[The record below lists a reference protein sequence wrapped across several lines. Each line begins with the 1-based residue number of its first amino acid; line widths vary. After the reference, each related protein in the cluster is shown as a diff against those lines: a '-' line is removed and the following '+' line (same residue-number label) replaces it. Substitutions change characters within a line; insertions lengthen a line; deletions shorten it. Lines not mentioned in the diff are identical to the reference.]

1 MFGSQYLLHV
11 DTVFKSPVA
20 VGETF
25 FIPSIYSIT
34 TLRESN
40 EYSTISYKNYSVSMQ
55 KNGNDVK
62 YSSPFVFDESGIY
75 KLTYS
80 GVIQNK
86 YQQSGGSGTIEENFS
101 FSYTFQVV
109 ENRYPLKKQTIKEV
123 IERILDVAE
132 PLVVKRNDDNT
143 ATYVKPPRF
152 KFEYKH
158 PEDTED
164 GKAER
169 ALFNQTAPEFT
180 FTRMTLREVLQEI
193 GKFIHAEPRLTK
205 NGTTWIYD
213 RYGEQTLATYRQN
226 GNGEVTPLNQ
236 HPYKGKRSVYDI
248 GVACTKIESDV
259 DNFVNRLDK
268 VGGTITEPY
277 RGGALSLRTDN
288 AYLRLEDKKES
299 GTSGLYF
306 PTSEPIMDVTSFH
319 WVDVSG
325 LAGTA
330 GARYNLTPYIF
341 EKTIYDAELSSYDTK
356 YPRSKAYGL
365 YFAQGQKN
373 INGFFFKN
381 EEWSNGVLTEYAIT
395 NILREVTNK
404 RNLNFSLKYP
414 ELCFELTYT
423 PTYGA
428 RLTHGKSYTGDMLKK
443 PFTLM
448 YNQSANVV
456 ETRYYGEHL
465 KGVAERLG
473 NVEKT
478 VSIYMRNVG
487 NVPKIG
493 QMWDEDYYIS
503 SVKGSVVPDGIAL
516 EIGLSKKFNR
526 LSEYVGANS
535 YKRYYEVS
543 ERMSQDRRTLYK
555 DYLIITNQTIREIP
569 SDCFITESA
578 FSSVANVF
586 YQSESGNLAVFEGDP
601 VPLVNDIVS
610 CVSAQGFSK
619 TFNPSNAILLPV
631 ISSAFGNTMEYTWS
645 FKDNYSA
652 GISSTYQEN
661 GKSGKDKVTGYF
673 GAEVTYGDYYGRE
686 YYQRFALQIRG
697 GGITLDKALALPNDF
712 TDAQTKTVFGAP
724 EEYYRVLR
732 KDSREVLNQSYSVEY
747 VTDIKNIV
755 IGSALSRN
763 NPTIGGINPK
773 ADAVLYILP
782 ERVNQFSNDDIDLT
796 NATAVYE
803 YKNDLTSSDPQIK
816 LSRGGGLGMPI
827 LLFKGVSAPVKGK
840 SWAIISKR
848 YEGDPYQAENENGD
862 VETIVP
868 QYGGELLLAW
878 NGDIAAGDTV
888 GEFNIVA
895 VHDIFD
901 IVNPKN

>member
-1 MFGSQYLLHV
+1 MAKRKAVRPNTYISPLKPEIEFEFVSCRKIYPYSQH
-11 DTVFKSPVA
+11 
-20 VGETF
+20 
-25 FIPSIYSIT
+25 IPSGHFNKWNLSVYRNSVLIKDSVREFTIYSPHDEIG
-34 TLRESN
+34 N
-40 EYSTISYKNYSVSMQ
+40 
-55 KNGNDVK
+55 KNG
-62 YSSPFVFDESGIY
+62 FIT
-75 KLTYS
+75 KLEVGTYQAVYTHTYVDGEIIHS
-80 GVIQNK
+80 QV
-86 YQQSGGSGTIEENFS
+86 TVTAT
-101 FSYTFQVV
+101 YTFQVV
-109 ENRYPLKKQTIKEV
+109 ENQYPLKKSTIKEV

-152 KFEYKH
+152 KFEYKY

-180 FTRMTLREVLQEI
+180 FTRMTLRECLQEI

-205 NGTTWIYD
+205 NCTTWIYD
-213 RYGEQTLATYRQN
+213 RYGEQDFATYRQN
-226 GNGEVTPLNQ
+226 VNGQVTPLNQ

-248 GVACTKIESDV
+248 NVACTSVESQV

-268 VGGTITEPY
+268 IGGTITEPY
-277 RGGALSLRTDN
+277 RGGALSLRTDT
-288 AYLRLEDKKES
+288 AYVRFEDAES
-299 GTSGLYF
+299 SMYF
-306 PTSEPIMDVTSFH
+306 PTPVGIMDVTSFY

-330 GARYNLTPYIF
+330 GERYDITPYIF
-341 EKTIYDAELSSYDTK
+341 EHAIYNAELSSYDTK

-365 YFAQGQKN
+365 YFTQGQKN

-381 EEWSNGVLTEYAIT
+381 EEWSDGVLADYAIT

-404 RNLNFSLKYP
+404 SKLDLSKKYP

-423 PTYGA
+423 PIYDA

-478 VSIYMRNVG
+478 VSLYMRNVG

-503 SVKGSVVPDGIAL
+503 SVKGSVVLDGIAL

-543 ERMSQDRRTLYK
+543 ERMSQDRRTIYK
-555 DYLIITNQTIREIP
+555 DYFLITNQTIRGLP
-569 SDCFITESA
+569 SECFITDAA

-586 YQSESGNLAVFEGDP
+586 YQSESGNLAASNGDP

-619 TFNPSNAILLPV
+619 TFKPSNAVLLPV
-631 ISSAFGNTMEYTWS
+631 ISSAFGNNMEYTWS

-652 GISSTYQEN
+652 GISSTPQSN
-661 GKSGKDKVTGYF
+661 GTISGYF

-686 YYQRFALQIRG
+686 YYQRFSLQIRG
-697 GGITLDKALALPNDF
+697 SEITLDEALALPNDF
-712 TDAQTKTVFGAP
+712 TDEQAKTVFGTP
-724 EEYYRVLR
+724 EEHYRVLR
-732 KDSREVLNQSYSVEY
+732 KDSREVLNQSYSIEY

-773 ADAVLYILP
+773 ANAVLYILP
-782 ERVNQFSNDDIDLT
+782 ERVNQFSNDDMDLT

-803 YKNDLTSSDPQIK
+803 YANDLTSADPQIK
-816 LSRGGGLGMPI
+816 LSRGGGLFMPI
-827 LLFKGVSAPVKGK
+827 LLFKGVSAPVNGK
-840 SWAIISKR
+840 AWAIVSKR
-848 YEGDPYQAENENGD
+848 YEGEPYQAENENGD

-878 NGDIAAGDTV
+878 NGDISAGDTV

-901 IVNPKN
+901 IIKKEK

>member
-1 MFGSQYLLHV
+1 MALTDILIVKKPY
-11 DTVFKSPVA
+11 KSPVA
-20 VGETF
+20 AGSQLFVLPFDNVIQAPKSTEHAKYKIDTKGITF
-25 FIPSIYSIT
+25 T
-34 TLRESN
+34 DDNLK
-40 EYSTISYKNYSVSMQ
+40 TI
-55 KNGNDVK
+55 DVNILTGQT
-62 YSSPFVFDESGIY
+62 FDLISGIY
-75 KLTYS
+75 TIVYS
-80 GVIQNK
+80 GIFYVYSEGIGL
-86 YQQSGGSGTIEENFS
+86 QQHFDYT
-101 FSYTFQVV
+101 YTFYVT

-123 IERILDVAE
+123 IERQLELVE
-132 PLVVKRNDDNT
+132 PLVVKRNYDNT
-143 ATYVKPPRF
+143 VTYVKPPRF
-152 KFEYKH
+152 HFEYKH
-158 PEDTED
+158 PENTED

-169 ALFNQTAPEFT
+169 ALFNQNAPEFT

-248 GVACTKIESDV
+248 GVACTNIESDV

-288 AYLRLEDKKES
+288 ANVRFEDAES
-299 GTSGLYF
+299 SMYF
-306 PTSEPIMDVTSFH
+306 PTPVGIMDVTSFR
-319 WVDVSG
+319 WIDVSG
-325 LAGTA
+325 LAGTV
-330 GARYNLTPYIF
+330 GARYDLTPYIF

-365 YFAQGQKN
+365 YFTQGQKN

-381 EEWSNGVLTEYAIT
+381 EEWSKGVFANYAIT

-404 RNLNFSLKYP
+404 SKLDLSKKYP

-423 PTYGA
+423 PIYSA

-473 NVEKT
+473 NVENT

-555 DYLIITNQTIREIP
+555 DYLIITNQTVREIP

-586 YQSESGNLAVFEGDP
+586 YQSENGNLAVFEGDP

-619 TFNPSNAILLPV
+619 TFNPSNAVLLPV

-673 GAEVTYGDYYGRE
+673 GAEVTYGDYYGQE
-686 YYQRFALQIRG
+686 YYQRFALQIRDG
-697 GGITLDKALALPNDF
+697 EITLDKALALPNDF
-712 TDAQTKTVFGAP
+712 TDAQVKTVFGAP

-840 SWAIISKR
+840 AWAIISKR

-878 NGDIAAGDTV
+878 NGDIAAGDLV
-888 GEFNIVA
+888 GAFNIVA
-895 VHDIFD
+895 VHDIFET
-901 IVNPKN
+901 INKE

>member
-1 MFGSQYLLHV
+1 MTEITKLIQPYFNPVKV
-11 DTVFKSPVA
+11 DTEIIIYAMLDMFEINNLNYMWKSDKCFTEIKFA
-20 VGETF
+20 NGETVK
-25 FIPSIYSIT
+25 IEGT
-34 TLRESN
+34 DGKLN
-40 EYSTISYKNYSVSMQ
+40 GDGKVKLSTIGTYIIKYHVEIQ
-55 KNGNDVK
+55 LIGNIFYINKED
-62 YSSPFVFDESGIY
+62 YIY
-75 KLTYS
+75 
-80 GVIQNK
+80 
-86 YQQSGGSGTIEENFS
+86 TIN
-101 FSYTFQVV
+101 VV
-109 ENRYPLKKQTIKEV
+109 ENKYPLKPQTIKEV
-123 IERILDVAE
+123 IERQLELVE
-132 PLVVKRNDDNT
+132 PLVVKRNYDNT
-143 ATYVKPPRF
+143 VTYVKPPRF
-152 KFEYKH
+152 QFEYKY
-158 PEDTED
+158 PENTED

-277 RGGALSLRTDN
+277 RGGALSLRTDT
-288 AYLRLEDKKES
+288 AYVRFEDVES
-299 GTSGLYF
+299 SMYF
-306 PTSEPIMDVTSFH
+306 PTSEPIMDVTSFY

-330 GARYNLTPYIF
+330 GERYDITPYVF
-341 EKTIYDAELSSYDTK
+341 EHAIYNAELSSYDTK

-365 YFAQGQKN
+365 YFTQGSNN
-373 INGFFFKN
+373 IEGFFFKN
-381 EEWSNGVLTEYAIT
+381 EEWSNGVLTEYTIT

-569 SDCFITESA
+569 SDCFITEST

-619 TFNPSNAILLPV
+619 TFNPSNAVLLPV

-661 GKSGKDKVTGYF
+661 GESGKDKATGYF

-888 GEFNIVA
+888 GEFYISA
-895 VHDIFD
+895 VHDIFET
-901 IVNPKN
+901 INKA